1 MQPPMQPPVAAT
13 RPMTP
18 LPIPSS
24 MEKGEEMNFVPP
36 APPSIPSLPQQK
48 PVAPAPPPIQPPKPA
63 MPSMPTMPKAAAP
76 PAPPTPQPQKA
87 PASVPSGGASAGP
100 GQKKFD
106 PGATTD
112 QSAQRLA
119 RLLVSEIKLYNEKKI
134 QEGRKNNNLYDVL
147 KDTIEQSRKHYK
159 ERMGAALETMPDYF
173 HEELVKTLCEGDAS
187 KLGGNYQK

>member
-1 MQPPMQPPVAAT
+1 
-13 RPMTP
+13 
-18 LPIPSS
+18 
-24 MEKGEEMNFVPP
+24 MNFATPP
-36 APPSIPSLPQQK
+36 PPSIPTMPQQK
-48 PVAPAPPPIQPPKPA
+48 PVAPPVAIQPPKPA
-63 MPSMPTMPKAAAP
+63 MPSMPKAPTPTSGAPMPQAP
-76 PAPPTPQPQKA
+76 PRNVAPPSPP
-87 PASVPSGGASAGP
+87 SAGGP
-100 GQKKFD
+100 ATQKKFD

-134 QEGRKNNNLYDVL
+134 AEGRKNNNLYDVL

-173 HEELVKTLCEGDAS
+173 HEELVKTLCEGDAT